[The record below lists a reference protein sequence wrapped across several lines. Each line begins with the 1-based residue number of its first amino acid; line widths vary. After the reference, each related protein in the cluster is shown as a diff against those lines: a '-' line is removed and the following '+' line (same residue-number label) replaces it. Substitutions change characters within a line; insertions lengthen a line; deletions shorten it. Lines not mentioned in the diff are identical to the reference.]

1 MGMYVLGQAVAL
13 HKGGM
18 AEQNLRTC
26 FVYLSSFF
34 LFLIAEIS
42 IFSGKHE
49 VLKNRNPAEH
59 FVHCCK
65 VVKQCSEMLA

>member
-18 AEQNLRTC
+18 AEQNLQTC
-26 FVYLSSFF
+26 FIYLSSFS
-34 LFLIAEIS
+34 LLLIAEIS
-42 IFSGKHE
+42 IISGKHE

-59 FVHCCK
+59 FVHYCK